1 MGQNE
6 FDKINQKEQE
16 GSGPIQEFLA
26 NTAQKYAVWIVA
38 GTMPIADPHD
48 APVLCVKAEGTIR
61 ISIP

>member
-38 GTMPIADPHD
+38 GTM
-48 APVLCVKAEGTIR
+48 R
-61 ISIP
+61 RN